1 MKLLWQI
8 DTQVDPRYLSLT
20 AADCALWMEGVSR
33 PCAVNIRICGDDAIH
48 EINREYRGVDRATDV
63 LSFPT
68 VNYPAG
74 KTAGQCDKLL
84 ARELDD
90 EVDACMLGDLIISM
104 PHVLAQAAEYGHSPE
119 REAAYLTV
127 HGLCHLM
134 GYDHIE
140 DEDKK
145 KMRAMEEK
153 ILSAI
158 GMTRDGE
165 MQTDVSDETLLEMA
179 RQAMLRSYSPYS
191 GYPVGAALIA
201 RVLHGSGDIHLAD
214 YGEGEVS
221 LLRSEVRKM
230 TLRLREQS
238 AQLEKEKLQLADAMA
253 DISHQMRTPLTAVN
267 LLLTSLAGHVDEESR
282 GDVRALRRQVARM
295 DWLVES
301 LLKLAKL
308 DAGTARFCPETIPLS
323 ALLARAAEP
332 FAIGME
338 LRGQQLQVEASGN
351 VRCDPAWTAE
361 ALGNI
366 LKNCSEHMQEGTIT
380 VRAEENAVA
389 SVVVIRDTGGG
400 IAPQDLPHLFERYY
414 KGENAPEQ
422 SVGIGLALSR
432 SIAAAQNGTLTAAN
446 VPGGAEFTMK
456 LYKGIV

>member
-8 DTQVDPRYLSLT
+8 DTQVDPRYLSLMQT
-20 AADCALWMEGVSR
+20 AADCAVWMEGVAR
-33 PCAVNIRICGDDAIH
+33 PCAVNIRICDDDAIH

-165 MQTDVSDETLLEMA
+165 AQTDVSDETLLCADGRVFQGCNIENASFGLTNCAERTALFKAVSEGA
-179 RQAMLRSYSPYS
+179 REFTAIAIASRDAAPW
-191 GYPVGAALIA
+191 PCGACRQVLNEFAPNI
-201 RVLHGSGDIHLAD
+201 RVLVTWQGGTESATLPELLPHGFG
-214 YGEGEVS
+214 
-221 LLRSEVRKM
+221 
-230 TLRLREQS
+230 
-238 AQLEKEKLQLADAMA
+238 
-253 DISHQMRTPLTAVN
+253 P
-267 LLLTSLAGHVDEESR
+267 
-282 GDVRALRRQVARM
+282 
-295 DWLVES
+295 
-301 LLKLAKL
+301 
-308 DAGTARFCPETIPLS
+308 
-323 ALLARAAEP
+323 
-332 FAIGME
+332 
-338 LRGQQLQVEASGN
+338 QQLTTKE
-351 VRCDPAWTAE
+351 
-361 ALGNI
+361 
-366 LKNCSEHMQEGTIT
+366 
-380 VRAEENAVA
+380 
-389 SVVVIRDTGGG
+389 
-400 IAPQDLPHLFERYY
+400 
-414 KGENAPEQ
+414 
-422 SVGIGLALSR
+422 
-432 SIAAAQNGTLTAAN
+432 
-446 VPGGAEFTMK
+446 
-456 LYKGIV
+456 